1 MSASRASILGRFKRD
16 LDGLCNEIAEGEN
29 AFTLLDVTFDDWH
42 CLADVVV
49 SMRGPP
55 DSPFEDGTFMLK
67 LQYPSDWPDKPPR
80 VMFLTRMFHP
90 NIMLGGTID
99 NVVQKDGWSPGITL
113 FHLLLHMRLHLSDT
127 SLTCHG
133 HVGRE
138 AELDTAVRS
147 EYVDRCL
154 RGGLKLARGAG
165 QYALVVN
172 SEAGAAWLKGAAY
185 ADSLTRA
192 HVARHATREMLPLP
206 TPAAEALQQVR
217 RGQRSPFGRV
227 SCPAAT
233 V

>member
-1 MSASRASILGRFKRD
+1 MDASRNLYRFKRE

-29 AFTLLDVTFDDWH
+29 AFTLLDVTLND
-42 CLADVVV
+42 CSADVVV

-55 DSPFEDGTFMLK
+55 DSPFEDGTFMLN
-67 LQYPSDWPDKPPR
+67 LAYCFNSWPNRSPR

-206 TPAAEALQQVR
+206 TLAAEALQKVR
-217 RGQRSPFGRV
+217 RGPRPPFGRV